1 MNPGPLGAKRIRSS
15 VLRGPPISDPLNS
28 FCADLLHLAPF
39 LISDRV
45 LSLILS
51 RDYEFVLARVDVEF
65 LVLEV

>member
-15 VLRGPPISDPLNS
+15 LQLGPPLSDPFTSL
-28 FCADLLHLAPF
+28 CADLLHLAPF